1 MSVADFTTFISLLF
15 CDDDAYPEYQ
25 NRTNDYIFVGYT
37 FMSDFVRLR
46 GQIEVCFSK
55 DPSTPCIYLCMHI
68 SMSEQQKFLFYERS
82 S

>member
-1 MSVADFTTFISLLF
+1 MTGECSRFHHFYFYLY
-15 CDDDAYPEYQ
+15 YPEYQ

-68 SMSEQQKFLFYERS
+68 SMSEQQKFLFYERGS
-82 S
+82 